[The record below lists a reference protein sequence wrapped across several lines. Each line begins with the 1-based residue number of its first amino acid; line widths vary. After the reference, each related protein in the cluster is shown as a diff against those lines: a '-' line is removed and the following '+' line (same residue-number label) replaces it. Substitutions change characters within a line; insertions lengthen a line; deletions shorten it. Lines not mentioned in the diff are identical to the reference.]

1 MYTCK
6 YCGKSF
12 ERKQQLA
19 GHIIWCKN
27 NPNRSGKSNFHNKKY
42 KNGIRPQDELK
53 DLYCQFCGKH
63 CKNLNSL
70 RQHEVRCKYNPNK
83 IDITNSTNNIKNYID
98 GLKCGIYTKTNTN
111 QYTKA
116 KLLGLPK
123 PEISETTRIKLSNVW
138 LGKHHSNESKSKTS
152 ITMQRIVREKPESY
166 SASNVNG
173 RVKKVKYNGN
183 IFDSSWEVLVA
194 KYLDDNNIIWEHPN
208 IGFDYEYEGKMH
220 VYYPDFYLPQF
231 DKYIE
236 VKGYKR
242 NKDEYKWS
250 AVSNLIIIQI
260 KEINKIKNGTYKLF
274 DTV

>member
-6 YCGKSF
+6 HCGKSF

-42 KNGIRPQDELK
+42 KNDIRPQDEPK

-70 RQHEVRCKYNPNK
+70 RQHEVRCKCNPNK

-116 KLLGLPK
+116 INLGLPA
-123 PEISETTRIKLSNVW
+123 PTVSDNTRIKLANIW
-138 LGKHHSNESKSKTS
+138 KGKKHTDSSKTKVS
-152 ITMQRIVREKPESY
+152 HTMQRVVREHPESY

-173 RVKKVKYNGN
+173 RVKKVEYDGN

-194 KYLDDNNIIWEHPN
+194 KYLDDNNIIWERPRV
-208 IGFDYEYEGKMH
+208 GFDYEYEGKMH
-220 VYYPDFYLPQF
+220 VYYPDFYVPSI

-242 NKDEYKWS
+242 ANDDVKWA
-250 AVSNLIIIQI
+250 AVDNLIVIMDKEI
-260 KEINKIKNGTYKLF
+260 KEILNNNYKF
-274 DTV
+274 V